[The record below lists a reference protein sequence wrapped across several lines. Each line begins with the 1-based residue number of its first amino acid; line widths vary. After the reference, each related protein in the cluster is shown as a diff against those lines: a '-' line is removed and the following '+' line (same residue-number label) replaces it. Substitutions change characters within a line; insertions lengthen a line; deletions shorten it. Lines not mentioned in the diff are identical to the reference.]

1 MTNPALPAALQGLK
15 ETLPGPVAEPA
26 GSFCTFHGAQT
37 GPNCPL
43 CDKEFPGVAESRLV
57 QGPSVIPTADVQAMV
72 DAAVKQAL
80 GEQVAFQRWKESP
93 EGQAAAA
100 AAATAGQSAPNHGA

>member
-15 ETLPGPVAEPA
+15 ETLPGPVSEPT
-26 GSFCTFHGAQT
+26 GSYCTLHGPQPGA
-37 GPNCPL
+37 NCAL
-43 CDKEFPGVAESRLV
+43 CDKEFPGVAEARAV

-100 AAATAGQSAPNHGA
+100 AAATAGQTTPNHGV